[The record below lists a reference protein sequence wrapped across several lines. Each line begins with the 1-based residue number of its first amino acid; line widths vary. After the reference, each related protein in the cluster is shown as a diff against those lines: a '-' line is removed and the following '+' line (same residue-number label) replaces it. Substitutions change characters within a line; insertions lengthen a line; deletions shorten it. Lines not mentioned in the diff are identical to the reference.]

1 MSQAGAGQWHYTD
14 QGNQKGPFSVEQM
27 AALLRAGTVRGDT
40 LVWSAGMAGWVP
52 LAQSGL
58 AGPLGVPPASP
69 GAFSPGAGPANPDS
83 FAGAIQVCFARYAT
97 FGGRARRP
105 EFWWFMLFGL
115 LGGLATGI
123 VDLLLFGLAAEIS
136 PINNLFSLALLI
148 PSLAV
153 GSRRLHDIGRSGWW
167 QLIHLVPLVGQIV
180 LIVFWCQ
187 RGTPG
192 PNRFG

>member
-14 QGNQKGPFSVEQM
+14 QGGQKGPFSVEQM
-27 AALLRAGTVRGDT
+27 AALVRAGTVRGDT
-40 LVWSAGMAGWVP
+40 MVWSAGMAGWVP
-52 LAQSGL
+52 LSASPL
-58 AGPLGVPPASP
+58 AGQLGVPPAPP
-69 GAFSPGAGPANPDS
+69 GAAAAASPDS
-83 FAGAIQVCFARYAT
+83 FAGAIQACFAQYAT
-97 FGGRARRP
+97 FRGRARRP

-115 LGGLATGI
+115 LGGLAAGLA
-123 VDLLLFGLAAEIS
+123 DLALFGLAAEIS

-153 GSRRLHDIGRSGWW
+153 GSRRLHDTGRSGWW

-187 RGTPG
+187 RGTEG